1 MSVYQQAINNIAAN
15 VPKEAAGDYIGED
28 GLLYCGKCH
37 TPKQYRVPIMG
48 VVRAMPIACECHK
61 AKVAEDE
68 KQARLYRID
77 RLRRECFD
85 RKKEADTP
93 KEWGYTFAVD
103 KRPCAQASD
112 AAQRFVDNWSE
123 MWKTG
128 TGLLL
133 YGPVGTGKSFLAA
146 SIANALIDQCIPVR
160 MTNFAT
166 INRELMGMWEGKQAY
181 IDRLMSFPLLII
193 DDLGTE
199 RETPAMFE
207 LVYDI
212 INARASTGRPLIVTT
227 NVSFEE
233 IKEPQEIKYK
243 RIYDRVLE
251 NCHPIKVDGPSQRR
265 ENVKAKYI
273 GRKKLLGM

>member
-1 MSVYQQAINNIAAN
+1 MSVYQQALNAIAAN
-15 VPKEAAGDYIGED
+15 VPKETAGDYIGED

-37 TPKQYRVPIMG
+37 TPKQYRVTLMG
-48 VVRAMPIACECHK
+48 VLRAMPIACECHK
-61 AKVAEDE
+61 AKIAADE
-68 KQARLYRID
+68 EQERMHRID
-77 RLRRECFD
+77 KLRRACFD
-85 RKKEADTP
+85 RKNESDTP
-93 KEWGYTFAVD
+93 KAWGHTFAVD

-112 AAQRFVDNWSE
+112 AAQRFVDNWPK

-128 TGLLL
+128 TGLLF

-146 SIANALIDQCIPVR
+146 CIANALIDRCIPAR

-166 INRELMGMWEGKQAY
+166 INRALMGMWEGKQEY
-181 IDRLMSFPLLII
+181 IERMVSYPLLII
-193 DDLGTE
+193 DDLGAE

-212 INARASTGRPLIVTT
+212 INARYSTGRPLIVTT
-227 NVSFEE
+227 NVPFEE

-251 NCHPIKVDGPSQRR
+251 ICHPIKMDGPSQRR
-265 ENVKAKYI
+265 EAVKANYAD
-273 GRKKLLGM
+273 RKKLLGM